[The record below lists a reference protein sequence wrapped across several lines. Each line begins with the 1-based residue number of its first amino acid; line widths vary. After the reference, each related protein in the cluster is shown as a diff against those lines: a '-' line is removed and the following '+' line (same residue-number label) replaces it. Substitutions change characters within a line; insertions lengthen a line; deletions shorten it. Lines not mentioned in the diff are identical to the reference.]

1 MYGLDKKK
9 VIPVV
14 DQPWLW
20 VSARLWSI
28 VIMVV
33 TVVVVMTVT
42 VIVRS

>member
-1 MYGLDKKK
+1 MYGLDKKN

-20 VSARLWSI
+20 VSTRLRGT

-33 TVVVVMTVT
+33 TVVVVMIVT

>member
-1 MYGLDKKK
+1 MGQEK

-20 VSARLWSI
+20 VPARLRGI

-33 TVVVVMTVT
+33 TVVMIVT